1 MGETPEGGRAVRR
14 SAGLPPPG
22 PPARPRQALGGTG
35 GALTQRRQ
43 RLSMDAVSGGPAG
56 EGSAGPSEE
65 AEAPRP
71 PFPARARGGER
82 PEGGAALTAL
92 PGREPLA
99 GPGPLR
105 GPESLTGPPAAVV
118 PAPGPRPDFPQRLA
132 NFVED
137 LAGYDEWH
145 RRRSRG
151 PEANARITALTGL
164 VLLVL
169 LAGEALTILSI
180 NRFVFWHLAIGLV
193 LVPVVALKL
202 ASTGWR
208 FLRYYLGSDA
218 YRRAGPPHPVL
229 RALGPVLYLSTLALF
244 ASGILLFFAG
254 PGAPPALYWA
264 HKASFVV
271 WGVAI
276 AIHVSSH
283 IVRAFRFAR
292 RDATWRRRGHLPHAR
307 LRQGLVV
314 LSVALGLV
322 LLLASRSFAAAWAA
336 WGGFK

>member
-1 MGETPEGGRAVRR
+1 
-14 SAGLPPPG
+14 
-22 PPARPRQALGGTG
+22 
-35 GALTQRRQ
+35 
-43 RLSMDAVSGGPAG
+43 MDAVSGGPAG
-56 EGSAGPSEE
+56 EESARHPEE
-65 AEAPRP
+65 AEAPGP
-71 PFPARARGGER
+71 SSAAGWG
-82 PEGGAALTAL
+82 GGARPADGTPLAAL
-92 PGREPLA
+92 PGGQTL
-99 GPGPLR
+99 GDPGSLR
-105 GPESLTGPPAAVV
+105 GRRSLSGLPTTVV
-118 PAPGPRPDFPQRLA
+118 PAPEPRPDLPQRLA

-137 LAGYDEWH
+137 VAGYDEWH

-169 LAGEALTILSI
+169 LAAEAVTILSI

-229 RALGPVLYLSTLALF
+229 RALGPVLYLSTVALF
-244 ASGILLFFAG
+244 ASGIVLFLAG

-264 HKASFVV
+264 HKASFVI
-271 WGVAI
+271 WAAAI
-276 AIHVSSH
+276 AIHVGSH
-283 IVRAFRFAR
+283 VVRAIRFAR

-307 LRQGLVV
+307 VRQGLVV
-314 LSVALGLV
+314 LSVALGFV